1 MGPHEILRVRGGQ
14 PMMGGPVLT
23 IDEPYDEVPP
33 TGDLPETET
42 FSYIPGLREIKE
54 RIIHAGLPQLP
65 GEPKLVLRPLPIRS
79 LHNEENQMEESE
91 PAVSEPNFIATV
103 PKSVTVSQ
111 PQSFDPD
118 DFLICTD
125 GVTKSYLMGKVVV
138 PVLKGVNLG
147 IREGEFLAIVGQS
160 GSGKS
165 TLLHLLGTLDT
176 PDQGTIH
183 FDGQRIDNIA
193 SGQRDILRNRFIGM
207 IFQFYHLLPELSVL
221 ENVLSPLMIRD
232 SVWSY
237 FCNRSRYHKKGREL
251 LDAVGLSHRLT
262 HKPNELS
269 GGEMQRAAI
278 ARALISEPQML
289 LADEPTGN
297 LDAQSA
303 QEILHL
309 LRDLN
314 RERRLT
320 IVMVTHDLGIAKQA
334 DRMISIYD
342 GQVR

>member
-1 MGPHEILRVRGGQ
+1 MGSHDTLRVQGRQ
-14 PMMGGPVLT
+14 PIWADDPVAQEASLQA
-23 IDEPYDEVPP
+23 
-33 TGDLPETET
+33 
-42 FSYIPGLREIKE
+42 IKE
-54 RIIHAGLPQLP
+54 RILHAGEPQFP
-65 GEPKLVLRPLPIRS
+65 SEQPRLVLRPLPQSS
-79 LHNEENQMEESE
+79 LSPFQYETPLDQETQE
-91 PAVSEPNFIATV
+91 PEPVVATV
-103 PKSVTVSQ
+103 PKNTEAL
-111 PQSFDPD
+111 QSFDPD
-118 DFLICTD
+118 AFQVCTN

-165 TLLHLLGTLDT
+165 TLLHLLGTLDA

-183 FDGQRIDNIA
+183 FDGQRIDNIS
-193 SGQRDILRNRFIGM
+193 SGQRDLLRNRFIGM

-232 SVWSY
+232 SIWNY
-237 FCNRSRYHKKGREL
+237 FRNRSRYHKRGREL
-251 LDAVGLSHRLT
+251 LDAVGLSHRLK

-278 ARALISEPQML
+278 ARALIAEPQIL

-303 QEILHL
+303 QEILQL
-309 LRDLN
+309 LCELN
-314 RERRLT
+314 RERKLT
-320 IVMVTHDLGIAKQA
+320 VVMVTHDLTIARQA